1 MLDVCDVFSLPC
13 TRAHSAPSQE
23 NVMLGAYSPVELRV
37 KTKGQEI
44 NCRTYIM
51 NSCVYAPPSPQY
63 LQVPHSP
70 VGWFHGPWLSCCCC
84 GSSLVEKPGAWP
96 GLT

>member
-1 MLDVCDVFSLPC
+1 MIAFIYLLTETYNCVLFLFTCMCECCP
-13 TRAHSAPSQE
+13 PSQE
-23 NVMLGAYSPVELRV
+23 NVMLGAYSPVELSV

-63 LQVPHSP
+63 LQVSQHLLVDKLKSQC
-70 VGWFHGPWLSCCCC
+70 FFC
-84 GSSLVEKPGAWP
+84 GRDH
-96 GLT
+96 